1 MQIMTTTPTSKAAT
15 AALHA
20 NNKHTSRH
28 NNKHK
33 QQSRRRSSTTS
44 TNSISSVTL
53 PAQQNWEHQKHDL
66 LTKATSARSHHTPDE
81 EKEEPI
87 FDIVYSAPIDMITP
101 PPSPKS
107 YPQAPVTSQAFEA
120 NDRILTVKRHGQLKL
135 LMSEYAALQ
144 KEGLLFTDHTYN
156 LIFDT
161 YASLRRDGTPLTP
174 MLKIYDEM
182 LRSEIQPSSS
192 TYTILIR
199 TLCKRDVEVQKVIAM
214 LKRQNAR
221 SSSHQNKSNN
231 MVELESEENLQKALV
246 IFDAAVSESLVQFF
260 DAELYNQILRVL
272 SHYGNTEQSLHVYKQ
287 LELHS
292 MPTSATFAALINLF
306 GRVGDLSSALVYFDK
321 YTQLKDSVG
330 PHDASYVY
338 NALVDAHLKCH
349 HLEGALKIVQE
360 DMLSGDVKVT
370 TIPYNSIIRYYCI
383 KNQLDQAKELIESMK
398 ASYPQPDASS
408 YGPVLSSY
416 CQLGL
421 YKEATEMY
429 QALIQTDISKS
440 YGNLANYALLCL
452 KDARNSSKVIEVIN
466 DMRHAG
472 LEPDSILAERIV
484 THFAKLGQVANAI
497 TALRCVLEAMKARSL
512 SKGITQIKNA
522 SIQVAVAAKGCFEQ
536 TLQIARMMTPH
547 CPHGLPVQLAKTLI
561 EDYEFDANHDIVNQ
575 SDYAILFDASIT
587 IASDA
592 SRSKSSL
599 SPINIF
605 VFCLQSEMAN
615 KNLKVCP
622 SIKSRV
628 SAYFN
633 RVGDKK
639 AAQKW
644 DALFNKVEG
653 FAAIVANPA
662 PAVAVSES
670 EEASAAVMKA
680 AIHGQLE
687 ESLDIFRTR
696 IIDAR
701 LVPTAEPL
709 RDAIAF
715 VGKQGHLE
723 IALTM
728 YRLAIKCFKESALD
742 SQRMERAIYM
752 MTNSILIGYSQQG
765 DMVNAKK
772 YYEQIKLMGRYPD
785 GNGYASLLLGSAKC
799 ATDEATDAL
808 TIYDEAKRRDVKPTT
823 FFYNVVIS
831 KLAKARKLDAAM
843 KLFEEMQTFK
853 VMPNSITYG
862 AIISACV
869 RAGSEPLARRLF
881 SEMLA
886 SPSFQ
891 PRVGPF
897 NNMIQFYV
905 RQQPDR
911 ERALEYFAELRRR
924 HIKPSAHTYKLLM
937 EAYSLIA
944 PYDMPTAH
952 RMLSDMERC
961 DHIRPQATHYATLI
975 YSYGTLQRD
984 VKSADRVFQDMND
997 KNVVKDEV
1005 VYQAM
1010 LDTLVSNDQ
1019 LTRAEQLYTKMQSAI
1034 EKSTSPYIENVFIR
1048 GYGQKGLL
1056 EKAKAM
1062 FDAMTDDKIANGQS
1076 SSSSPVIREPSTYEA
1091 MVRAYVENKKMA
1103 EAKEIFELMVQREF
1117 PEKVTALVAELITA

>member
-1 MQIMTTTPTSKAAT
+1 VGLSDI
-15 AALHA
+15 
-20 NNKHTSRH
+20 N
-28 NNKHK
+28 
-33 QQSRRRSSTTS
+33 
-44 TNSISSVTL
+44 I
-53 PAQQNWEHQKHDL
+53 
-66 LTKATSARSHHTPDE
+66 
-81 EKEEPI
+81 I
-87 FDIVYSAPIDMITP
+87 YIVY
-101 PPSPKS
+101 
-107 YPQAPVTSQAFEA
+107 E
-120 NDRILTVKRHGQLKL
+120 
-135 LMSEYAALQ
+135 
-144 KEGLLFTDHTYN
+144 
-156 LIFDT
+156 
-161 YASLRRDGTPLTP
+161 
-174 MLKIYDEM
+174 EM

-221 SSSHQNKSNN
+221 SSHHQNKSNN

-246 IFDAAVSESLVQFF
+246 IFDAAVAENLVQFF

-272 SHYGNTEQSLHVYKQ
+272 SHYGNTEQSLHVYHQ

-292 MPTSATFAALINLF
+292 LPTSATFAALINLF
-306 GRVGDLSSALVYFDK
+306 GRVGDLASALTYFEK
-321 YTQLKDSVG
+321 YTELKDTVG

-349 HLEGALKIVQE
+349 NLQGALKIVQE
-360 DMLSGDVKVT
+360 DMLSGDVKIS

-383 KNQLDQAKELIESMK
+383 MNQLEEAKALIETMK
-398 ASYPQPDASS
+398 KSFPQPDASS

-416 CQLGL
+416 CQLGDF
-421 YKEATEMY
+421 KEASEMY

-452 KDARNSSKVIEVIN
+452 KDTVNSKKVISVVD
-466 DMRHAG
+466 DMRIAG
-472 LEPDSILAERIV
+472 LEPDAILAERIV
-484 THFAKLGQVANAI
+484 THFAKLGHVSDAI
-497 TALRCVLEAMKARSL
+497 HALRSVLGAMKARSL
-512 SKGITQIKNA
+512 SKGLAQIKNA
-522 SIQVAVAAKGCFEQ
+522 AIQVAASAKGRFNQ
-536 TLQIARMMTPH
+536 TLEVVRIMAPH
-547 CPHGLPVQLAKTLI
+547 CPHGLPLQLAKTLI
-561 EDYEFDANHDIVNQ
+561 EDYEFDADHDIVSE
-575 SDYAILFDASIT
+575 SDYALLFDASIT
-587 IASDA
+587 IASEP

-599 SPINIF
+599 SPLNIF
-605 VFCLQSEMAN
+605 VFCLQTEMAG
-615 KNLKVCP
+615 KHFKVSS

-628 SAYFN
+628 LSYFT

-639 AAQKW
+639 SAQKW
-644 DALFNKVEG
+644 DALFKDNKIEG
-653 FAAIVANPA
+653 FAAVIASPA
-662 PAVAVSES
+662 AINVPTES
-670 EEASAAVMKA
+670 EEASNAVMKA

-687 ESLDIFRTR
+687 ESLDIFRSR
-696 IIDAR
+696 IIEAN
-701 LVPTAEPL
+701 LIPTPEPL

-723 IALTM
+723 AAVTM
-728 YRLAIKCFKESALD
+728 YRLAIKCFKDSALD

-752 MTNSILIGYSQQG
+752 MTNSILIGYAQQG

-843 KLFEEMQTFK
+843 KLFEEMQNFK

-869 RAGSEPLARRLF
+869 RAGSEPLARKLF

-984 VKSADRVFQDMND
+984 VKSADRVFEDMEA
-997 KNVVKDEV
+997 KSVTKDEV

-1019 LTRAEQLYTKMQSAI
+1019 LTRAEELYAKMQGDI
-1034 EKSTSPYIENVFIR
+1034 QKSSSPYIENVFIR

-1062 FDAMTDDKIANGQS
+1062 FDAMTDDKIEQADTFV
-1076 SSSSPVIREPSTYEA
+1076 VIREPSTYEA

-1117 PEKVTALVAELITA
+1117 PEKVTALVAELVSV

>member
-1 MQIMTTTPTSKAAT
+1 
-15 AALHA
+15 
-20 NNKHTSRH
+20 
-28 NNKHK
+28 
-33 QQSRRRSSTTS
+33 
-44 TNSISSVTL
+44 
-53 PAQQNWEHQKHDL
+53 
-66 LTKATSARSHHTPDE
+66 
-81 EKEEPI
+81 
-87 FDIVYSAPIDMITP
+87 
-101 PPSPKS
+101 
-107 YPQAPVTSQAFEA
+107 
-120 NDRILTVKRHGQLKL
+120 
-135 LMSEYAALQ
+135 
-144 KEGLLFTDHTYN
+144 
-156 LIFDT
+156 
-161 YASLRRDGTPLTP
+161 
-174 MLKIYDEM
+174 M

-214 LKRQNAR
+214 LKRQSAR
-221 SSSHQNKSNN
+221 SSNHQNKSNN

-246 IFDAAVSESLVQFF
+246 IFDAAVSENLVQFF

-272 SHYGNTEQSLHVYKQ
+272 SHYGNTEQSLHVYQQ

-306 GRVGDLSSALVYFDK
+306 GRVGDLSSALVYFKK

-360 DMLSGDVKVT
+360 DMLSGDVKVS

-383 KNQLDQAKELIESMK
+383 KNQLNQAKELIQSMK
-398 ASYPQPDASS
+398 TSYPQPDASS

-421 YKEATEMY
+421 YNEATEMY

-452 KDARNSSKVIEVIN
+452 KNANNSNKVIDVVN

-484 THFAKLGQVANAI
+484 THFAKLGQVTEAI
-497 TALRCVLEAMKARSL
+497 NALRCVLEAMKARSL
-512 SKGITQIKNA
+512 SKGIAQIKNA
-522 SIQVAVAAKGCFEQ
+522 SIQVAVSAKGCFEQ
-536 TLQIARMMTPH
+536 TLQVARMLTPH

-561 EDYEFDANHDIVNQ
+561 EDYEFDANHDVVTQ
-575 SDYAILFDASIT
+575 SDYSILFDASIT
-587 IASDA
+587 IASDV
-592 SRSKSSL
+592 SRGKSSL

-605 VFCLQSEMAN
+605 VFCLQSEMTT
-615 KNLKVCP
+615 KNFKVC
-622 SIKSRV
+622 SSVKSRV
-628 SAYFN
+628 SSYFT

-653 FAAIVANPA
+653 FAAIVASPI
-662 PAVAVSES
+662 PVATISES

-680 AIHGQLE
+680 AIHGQLD

-696 IIDAR
+696 IIDAK

-723 IALTM
+723 IAVTM
-728 YRLAIKCFKESALD
+728 YRLAIKCFKESSLD

-752 MTNSILIGYSQQG
+752 MTNSILIGYAQQG

-843 KLFEEMQTFK
+843 KLFEEMQNFK

-869 RAGSEPLARRLF
+869 RAGSEPLARKLF
-881 SEMLA
+881 GEMLA

-997 KNVVKDEV
+997 KNVTKDEV

-1019 LTRAEQLYTKMQSAI
+1019 LARAEKLYTKMQGAI
-1034 EKSTSPYIENVFIR
+1034 QKSTSPYIENVFIR
-1048 GYGQKGLL
+1048 GYGQKGFL

-1062 FDAMTDDKIANGQS
+1062 FDAMTDDKITNDQS
-1076 SSSSPVIREPSTYEA
+1076 SSSTAVIREPSTYEA
-1091 MVRAYVENKKMA
+1091 MVRAYVENKKLT
-1103 EAKEIFELMVQREF
+1103 EAKEIFDLMVQREF
-1117 PEKVTALVAELITA
+1117 PEKVTALVAELIAA

>member
-1 MQIMTTTPTSKAAT
+1 
-15 AALHA
+15 
-20 NNKHTSRH
+20 
-28 NNKHK
+28 
-33 QQSRRRSSTTS
+33 
-44 TNSISSVTL
+44 
-53 PAQQNWEHQKHDL
+53 
-66 LTKATSARSHHTPDE
+66 
-81 EKEEPI
+81 
-87 FDIVYSAPIDMITP
+87 
-101 PPSPKS
+101 
-107 YPQAPVTSQAFEA
+107 
-120 NDRILTVKRHGQLKL
+120 
-135 LMSEYAALQ
+135 
-144 KEGLLFTDHTYN
+144 
-156 LIFDT
+156 
-161 YASLRRDGTPLTP
+161 
-174 MLKIYDEM
+174 M

-231 MVELESEENLQKALV
+231 MVELESEENLQKALA
-246 IFDAAVSESLVQFF
+246 IFNAAVSQSLVQFF

-272 SHYGNTEQSLHVYKQ
+272 SHYGNTEQSLHVYQQ

-306 GRVGDLSSALVYFDK
+306 GRVGDLTSALVYFDK

-349 HLEGALKIVQE
+349 HLEGALKIVQD
-360 DMLSGDVKVT
+360 DMLSGDVKVS

-383 KNQLDQAKELIESMK
+383 KNQLHQAKELIESMK
-398 ASYPQPDASS
+398 ASYPQPYASS
-408 YGPVLSSY
+408 YGPILSSF

-452 KDARNSSKVIEVIN
+452 KDTSNSSKVIEVVN

-484 THFAKLGQVANAI
+484 THFAKLGQVTDAI

-522 SIQVAVAAKGCFEQ
+522 SIQVAAAAKGCFEQ
-536 TLQIARMMTPH
+536 TLQVARMMTPH

-561 EDYEFDANHDIVNQ
+561 EDYEFDANHDIVGQ
-575 SDYAILFDASIT
+575 SDYTILFDASIT

-592 SRSKSSL
+592 SRTKSSL

-605 VFCLQSEMAN
+605 VFCLQSEMTN

-622 SIKSRV
+622 AIKSRV
-628 SAYFN
+628 SAYFS

-639 AAQKW
+639 AAHKW

-662 PAVAVSES
+662 PAVTVSES

-687 ESLDIFRTR
+687 ESLDILRTR

-715 VGKQGHLE
+715 VGKQGHLDT
-723 IALTM
+723 AVAM

-752 MTNSILIGYSQQG
+752 MTNSILIGYAQQG

-843 KLFEEMQTFK
+843 KLFEEMQHFK

-869 RAGSEPLARRLF
+869 RAGSEPLARKLF
-881 SEMLA
+881 TEMLA

-997 KNVVKDEV
+997 KNVAKDEV

-1019 LTRAEQLYTKMQSAI
+1019 LTRAEQLYTKMQTAI

-1062 FDAMTDDKIANGQS
+1062 FDAMTDDKITNDQPS
-1076 SSSSPVIREPSTYEA
+1076 SSTTGTVIREPSTYEA
-1091 MVRAYVENKKMA
+1091 MVRAYVDNKKMT

>member
-1 MQIMTTTPTSKAAT
+1 
-15 AALHA
+15 
-20 NNKHTSRH
+20 
-28 NNKHK
+28 
-33 QQSRRRSSTTS
+33 
-44 TNSISSVTL
+44 
-53 PAQQNWEHQKHDL
+53 
-66 LTKATSARSHHTPDE
+66 
-81 EKEEPI
+81 
-87 FDIVYSAPIDMITP
+87 
-101 PPSPKS
+101 
-107 YPQAPVTSQAFEA
+107 
-120 NDRILTVKRHGQLKL
+120 
-135 LMSEYAALQ
+135 
-144 KEGLLFTDHTYN
+144 
-156 LIFDT
+156 
-161 YASLRRDGTPLTP
+161 
-174 MLKIYDEM
+174 M

-221 SSSHQNKSNN
+221 SSNHQNKSNN

-246 IFDAAVSESLVQFF
+246 IFNAAVTENLVQFF

-272 SHYGNTEQSLHVYKQ
+272 SHYGNTEQSLHVYHQ

-292 MPTSATFAALINLF
+292 VPTSATFAALINLF
-306 GRVGDLSSALVYFDK
+306 GRVGDLSSALTYFEK
-321 YTQLKDSVG
+321 YTELKDTVG

-349 HLEGALKIVQE
+349 NLQGALKIVQE
-360 DMLSGDVKVT
+360 DMLNGNVKIS

-383 KNQLDQAKELIESMK
+383 KNQLDEAKTLIATMK
-398 ASYPQPDASS
+398 KSFPQPDASS

-416 CQLGL
+416 CQLSNF
-421 YKEATEMY
+421 KEATEMY

-452 KDARNSSKVIEVIN
+452 KDTSYSKKVISVID
-466 DMRHAG
+466 DMRNAG
-472 LEPDSILAERIV
+472 LEPDAILAERIV
-484 THFAKLGQVANAI
+484 THFAKLGRVSDAI
-497 TALRCVLEAMKARSL
+497 CALRSILHVMKARSL
-512 SKGITQIKNA
+512 AKGLAQIKNA
-522 SIQVAVAAKGCFEQ
+522 ATQVAASAKGRFNQ
-536 TLQIARMMTPH
+536 TLEVVRIMAPH
-547 CPHGLPVQLAKTLI
+547 CPHGLPLQLAKILI
-561 EDYEFDANHDIVNQ
+561 EDYEFDADHDIVTE
-575 SDYAILFDASIT
+575 SDYTLLFDASIT
-587 IASDA
+587 IASEPA
-592 SRSKSSL
+592 SRGNKSSL

-605 VFCLQSEMAN
+605 VFCLQAEMDG
-615 KNLKVCP
+615 KHFKVSH

-628 SAYFN
+628 LSYFT
-633 RVGDKK
+633 RVGDKMS
-639 AAQKW
+639 AQKW
-644 DALFNKVEG
+644 DALFKDNKVEG
-653 FAAIVANPA
+653 FAALIASPTLSVTTVPT
-662 PAVAVSES
+662 ES
-670 EEASAAVMKA
+670 EEASSAVMKA

-687 ESLDIFRTR
+687 ESLDIFRSR
-696 IIDAR
+696 IIEAN
-701 LVPTAEPL
+701 LIPTPEPL

-723 IALTM
+723 VAVTM
-728 YRLAIKCFKESALD
+728 YRLAIKCFKDSTLD

-752 MTNSILIGYSQQG
+752 MTNSILIGYAQQG

-843 KLFEEMQTFK
+843 KLFEEMQNFK

-869 RAGSEPLARRLF
+869 RAGSEPLARKLF

-911 ERALEYFAELRRR
+911 ERALEFFAELRRR
-924 HIKPSAHTYKLLM
+924 HIRPSAHTYKLLM

-984 VKSADRVFQDMND
+984 VKSADRVFQDMEA
-997 KNVVKDEV
+997 KNVPKDEV

-1019 LTRAEQLYTKMQSAI
+1019 LARAEKLYTKMQGDI
-1034 EKSTSPYIENVFIR
+1034 QKSSSPYIENVFIR

-1062 FDAMTDDKIANGQS
+1062 FDAMTDDKITS
-1076 SSSSPVIREPSTYEA
+1076 STEQEDVFVVIREPSTYEA
-1091 MVRAYVENKKMA
+1091 MVRAYVENKNMT
-1103 EAKEIFELMVQREF
+1103 EAKEIFDLMAQREF
-1117 PEKVTALVAELITA
+1117 PEKVTALVAELISA

>member
-1 MQIMTTTPTSKAAT
+1 
-15 AALHA
+15 
-20 NNKHTSRH
+20 
-28 NNKHK
+28 
-33 QQSRRRSSTTS
+33 
-44 TNSISSVTL
+44 
-53 PAQQNWEHQKHDL
+53 
-66 LTKATSARSHHTPDE
+66 
-81 EKEEPI
+81 
-87 FDIVYSAPIDMITP
+87 
-101 PPSPKS
+101 
-107 YPQAPVTSQAFEA
+107 
-120 NDRILTVKRHGQLKL
+120 
-135 LMSEYAALQ
+135 
-144 KEGLLFTDHTYN
+144 
-156 LIFDT
+156 
-161 YASLRRDGTPLTP
+161 
-174 MLKIYDEM
+174 M

-192 TYTILIR
+192 TYIILIR

-221 SSSHQNKSNN
+221 SSNHKNKSNN

-246 IFDAAVSESLVQFF
+246 IFDSAVSENLVQFF

-272 SHYGNTEQSLHVYKQ
+272 SHYGNTEQSLHVYRQ

-292 MPTSATFAALINLF
+292 VPTSATFAALINLF
-306 GRVGDLSSALVYFDK
+306 GRVGDLSSALTYFEK

-349 HLEGALKIVQE
+349 HLQGALKIVQE
-360 DMLSGDVKVT
+360 DMLNADVKIS

-383 KNQLDQAKELIESMK
+383 KNQLDEAKDLIKTMKESF
-398 ASYPQPDASS
+398 PQPDASS

-416 CQLGL
+416 CQLGNF
-421 YKEATEMY
+421 KEATEMY

-452 KDARNSSKVIEVIN
+452 KDTANSKAVISVVD
-466 DMRHAG
+466 DMHSAG
-472 LEPDSILAERIV
+472 LEPDAILAERIV
-484 THFAKLGQVANAI
+484 THFAKLSCVSDAI
-497 TALRCVLEAMKARSL
+497 VALRSVLGAMKARSL
-512 SKGITQIKNA
+512 AKGLVQIKTA
-522 SIQVAVAAKGCFEQ
+522 ATQVAASAKGRFNQ
-536 TLQIARMMTPH
+536 TLEVVRIMAPH
-547 CPHGLPVQLAKTLI
+547 CPHGLPLQLAKILI
-561 EDYEFDANHDIVNQ
+561 EDYEFDADHDVVSE
-575 SDYAILFDASIT
+575 SDYTLLFDASIT
-587 IASDA
+587 IATEPA
-592 SRSKSSL
+592 RGNTNRSSL
-599 SPINIF
+599 SPMNVF
-605 VFCLQSEMAN
+605 VFCLQTEIAG
-615 KNLKVCP
+615 KQFKVSP
-622 SIKSRV
+622 SIKYRV
-628 SAYFN
+628 LSYFT
-633 RVGDKK
+633 RTGDKK
-639 AAQKW
+639 SAQKW
-644 DALFNKVEG
+644 DALFKDNKVEG
-653 FAAIVANPA
+653 FAAMIASPTPSA
-662 PAVAVSES
+662 TTTEA
-670 EEASAAVMKA
+670 EEASNAVMKA
-680 AIHGQLE
+680 AIQGQLQ

-696 IIDAR
+696 IIEAK
-701 LVPTAEPL
+701 LIPTPELL

-723 IALTM
+723 VALSM
-728 YRLAIKCFKESALD
+728 YRLAVKCFKDSTLD
-742 SQRMERAIYM
+742 SQRIERAVYM
-752 MTNSILIGYSQQG
+752 MTNSILIGYAQQG
-765 DMVNAKK
+765 DMIIAKK

-808 TIYDEAKRRDVKPTT
+808 IIYDEAKRRDVKPTT

-843 KLFEEMQTFK
+843 KLFEEMQVFK

-869 RAGSEPLARRLF
+869 RAGSEPLARKLF

-911 ERALEYFAELRRR
+911 ERALEYFGELRRR

-984 VKSADRVFQDMND
+984 VKSADRIFQDMES
-997 KNVVKDEV
+997 KRVTKDEV

-1010 LDTLVSNDQ
+1010 LDTLVSNNQ
-1019 LTRAEQLYTKMQSAI
+1019 LACAEELYSKMQGDI
-1034 EKSTSPYIENVFIR
+1034 QKSCSPYIENVFIR
-1048 GYGQKGLL
+1048 GYGQRGLL

-1062 FDAMTDDKIANGQS
+1062 FDAMTDDKIILS
-1076 SSSSPVIREPSTYEA
+1076 SEQEGSFVVIREPSTYEA
-1091 MVRAYVENKKMA
+1091 MVRAYVENKKMV
-1103 EAKEIFELMVQREF
+1103 EAKEIFDLMVQREF
-1117 PEKVTALVAELITA
+1117 PEKVTALVAELIFV